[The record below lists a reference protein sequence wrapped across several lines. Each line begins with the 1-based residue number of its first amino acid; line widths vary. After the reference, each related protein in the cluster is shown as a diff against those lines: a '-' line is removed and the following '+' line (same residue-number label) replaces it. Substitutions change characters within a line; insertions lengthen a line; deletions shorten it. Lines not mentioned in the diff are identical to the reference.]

1 MYLNQQHLAV
11 EDIADESYSYIDGSA
26 ELFCFAYSFVVQYF
40 LDDGLRVEH
49 FEVRSVYLEVDLS
62 VTVSLAVLM
71 AFHEPYLGTYGDLL
85 VVPLVE
91 HGPLDHNKDN

>member
-1 MYLNQQHLAV
+1 M
-11 EDIADESYSYIDGSA
+11 EDIADESYSYIEA

-49 FEVRSVYLEVDLS
+49 FKVRSVYLEVDLS
-62 VTVSLAVLM
+62 VTVSLAGLM
-71 AFHEPYLGTYGDLL
+71 AFHEPYLGTYGDRL